1 MRDDLNWGEDWI
13 LNTLYDANRTDIE
26 TYRVFQTLRRYIYD
40 TRDFLGVIDVIKP
53 GLVRFKPATDVAD
66 DCFFSVTLFPQAI
79 RSKARKYGSPGVRYY
94 ASAGKNAFSS
104 TGYACVA
111 QNWEFWKKYVR
122 EHFELST
129 N

>member
-1 MRDDLNWGEDWI
+1 MRDKLNWGEEWI

-26 TYRVFQTLRRYIYD
+26 TMRVYQTLRRYIYD
-40 TRDFLGVIDVIKP
+40 TRVFFGVIDIINP
-53 GLVRFKPATDVAD
+53 GVVRFKPATDVAD

-94 ASAGKNAFSS
+94 ANAGKNAFCT
-104 TGYACVA
+104 TGYGCVA
-111 QNWEFWKKYVR
+111 KNWEFRKKYVR
-122 EHFELST
+122 EHFILSP